1 VDLKTGITSG
11 GDAVGD
17 KFDSIE
23 NLTGS
28 SNADTLTGDDGD
40 NVINGGGGNDTLD
53 GGKGADTLQAGGGSD
68 TVTYVNSDAAVN
80 VSVSVVDG

>member
-1 VDLKTGITSG
+1 FTGTGSAQANTIVGGSGNDTLIGKAGADVLIGGSGSDTASYAGSVAVNVDLKTGITSG

-28 SNADTLTGDDGD
+28 SNADTL
-40 NVINGGGGNDTLD
+40 
-53 GGKGADTLQAGGGSD
+53 
-68 TVTYVNSDAAVN
+68 
-80 VSVSVVDG
+80 